1 MQQAYVDT
9 DSGQGIIY
17 IIVYMIT
24 ITITRRKPGKIE
36 VRRCAA
42 LRSRK
47 MGMGLNMA
55 TLDIFGTFS
64 ISPLPLL
71 PPGVLAE
78 VQGARKFPK
87 TKKSEM

>member
-1 MQQAYVDT
+1 M
-9 DSGQGIIY
+9 
-17 IIVYMIT
+17 
-24 ITITRRKPGKIE
+24 P
-36 VRRCAA
+36 
-42 LRSRK
+42 
-47 MGMGLNMA
+47 MGLNMA